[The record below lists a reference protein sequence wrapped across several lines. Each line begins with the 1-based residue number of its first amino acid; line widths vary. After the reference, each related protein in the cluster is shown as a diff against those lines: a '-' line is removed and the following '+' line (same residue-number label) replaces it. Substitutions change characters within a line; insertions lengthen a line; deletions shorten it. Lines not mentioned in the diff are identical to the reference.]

1 MRDVLVLNA
10 TYEPFAVCDARRA
23 VVLLLAAKAD
33 LVAPDEAARSV
44 RSPSIEVPLPAVV
57 RLRSMVRAPRRSRVA
72 VSRQAVLLRDQ
83 YQCAYCT
90 DEWADTIDHIVP
102 RSRGGRH
109 EWRNVVAACRPCNH
123 RKGDRLLG
131 ELGWRLRFQPTEPRG
146 GHRLAVRHAAPEWA
160 PYLPTAA

>member
-1 MRDVLVLNA
+1 
-10 TYEPFAVCDARRA
+10 
-23 VVLLLAAKAD
+23 VLLLAAKAD

-102 RSRGGRH
+102 RSR
-109 EWRNVVAACRPCNH
+109 
-123 RKGDRLLG
+123 
-131 ELGWRLRFQPTEPRG
+131 
-146 GHRLAVRHAAPEWA
+146 
-160 PYLPTAA
+160 